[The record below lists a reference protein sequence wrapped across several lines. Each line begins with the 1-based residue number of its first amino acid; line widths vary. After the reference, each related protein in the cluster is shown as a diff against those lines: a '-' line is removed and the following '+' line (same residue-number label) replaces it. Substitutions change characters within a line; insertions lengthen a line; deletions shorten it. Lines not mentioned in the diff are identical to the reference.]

1 MIRHDTTSL
10 SILKDSS
17 VLKKKSSDLKD
28 LNFERRTSFNLNP
41 STDSK
46 KEARVII

>member
-1 MIRHDTTSL
+1 MIRYDTTSL

-17 VLKKKSSDLKD
+17 VLKKKSSDSKD
-28 LNFERRTSFNLNP
+28 LNFERSFNLNP